1 MKKFF
6 LLFSLLAPI
15 SCLLAPASCLQ
26 PPVSCLQSP
35 ASREYQLSMNVRGG
49 EMTGLCL
56 MEVCAPDS
64 VVGTVINEFGVKI
77 FDFTYAQGKAKVLNV
92 MEPID
97 KWYIRRVLRADMAFI
112 ITHMLKGENATCK
125 RRQFSMTASGEMH
138 MSNEKYRLY
147 YTFIPMTHH
156 ETD

>member
-6 LLFSLLAPI
+6 LLFSLLLPVC
-15 SCLLAPASCLQ
+15 CLLSPASSLQ
-26 PPVSCLQSP
+26 TPQPDSSAVV
-35 ASREYQLSMNVRGG
+35 SREYQLSMNVRGE

-56 MEVCAPDS
+56 MEVQDLDR
-64 VVGTVINEFGVKI
+64 VVGTIINEFGVKI